1 MTEPRIEQRIRD
13 LGYELPE
20 VAAPVAAY
28 VPAVVSG
35 SYVYTSGQLP
45 FTKGELPAIGKV
57 SASGQAGFVAPEDAK
72 KYAAICV
79 LNALAAVKSVLG
91 DLDRVRRIVKV
102 VGFVSSEPNFTG
114 QPGVI
119 NGASELLG
127 EIFGEA
133 GQHARSAVGVP
144 VLPLDSPVEVEI
156 IVEYA

>member
-79 LNALAAVKSVLG
+79 LNALAAVKSVIG

-102 VGFVSSEPNFTG
+102 CRFCLF
-114 QPGVI
+114 
-119 NGASELLG
+119 
-127 EIFGEA
+127 
-133 GQHARSAVGVP
+133 
-144 VLPLDSPVEVEI
+144 
-156 IVEYA
+156 

>member
-57 SASGQAGFVAPEDAK
+57 SASGQAGF
-72 KYAAICV
+72 
-79 LNALAAVKSVLG
+79 
-91 DLDRVRRIVKV
+91 VRRIVKV